1 MPSKVKT
8 YLYGTDYNILE
19 EFPPVLDLTNRAL
32 VVLKFLLWKLEAK
45 KLSRQEQNTQMCKMS
60 MFLTF
65 F

>member
-8 YLYGTDYNILE
+8 YLYVTDYNILE

-32 VVLKFLLWKLEAK
+32 VVLKFSLWKLEAK
-45 KLSRQEQNTQMCKMS
+45 KLSGQEQNTQMGKMS